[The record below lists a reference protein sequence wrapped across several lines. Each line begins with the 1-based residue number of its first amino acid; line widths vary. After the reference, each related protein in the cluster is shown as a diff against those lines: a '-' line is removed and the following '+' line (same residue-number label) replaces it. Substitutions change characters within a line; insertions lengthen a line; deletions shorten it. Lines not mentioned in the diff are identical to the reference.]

1 MKTNDLPAGTAA
13 FNFRV
18 MKRES
23 GKGAAKT
30 VTYGIY
36 LCWYAPD
43 GHLVKWERNIAAPL
57 GYDFRGLAID
67 VYRISEALVLP
78 ILDFATGGQIE
89 DAHAPSDISMIIAQG
104 RPANDR
110 DGNEAAPADC

>member
-30 VTYGIY
+30 VTYGVY
-36 LCWYAPD
+36 LCRYRN
-43 GHLVKWERNIAAPL
+43 GTLVDWVKNIAAGL
-57 GYDFRGLAID
+57 GANFADLTIDLA
-67 VYRISEALVLP
+67 RIHEALVLP
-78 ILDFATGGQIE
+78 VLDFATGAEVEPARSAEQI
-89 DAHAPSDISMIIAQG
+89 ADILKPI
-104 RPANDR
+104 PAV
-110 DGNEAAPADC
+110 EE